1 MITAVQRAVT
11 DFHTGLIG
19 RLVRFRLR
27 DIHLPDP
34 SSVLEQLHGDD
45 VLQGEVID
53 SAESATDSGVFL
65 VIRVDGLSQPILL
78 AVGGVIVSQTS
89 PGHADP

>member
-1 MITAVQRAVT
+1 MIAAVQRPVT
-11 DFHTGLIG
+11 ESHTGLIG

-34 SSVLEQLHGDD
+34 SAVLEQLHGDD

-53 SAESATDSGVFL
+53 STESATDSGLFL
-65 VIRVDGLSQPILL
+65 VIRVDGLLQPILL
-78 AVGGVIVSQTS
+78 AAAGVIVSPTPSGQANT
-89 PGHADP
+89 